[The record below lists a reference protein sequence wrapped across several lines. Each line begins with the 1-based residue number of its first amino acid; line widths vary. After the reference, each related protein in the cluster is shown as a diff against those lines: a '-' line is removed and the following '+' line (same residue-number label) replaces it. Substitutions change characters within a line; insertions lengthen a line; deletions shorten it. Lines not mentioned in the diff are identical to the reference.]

1 MRSTEEY
8 INELPEEFRNKFDY
22 SKSVYTGLKEP
33 FNYVCPIHGQVTMK
47 AGKHSISMHG
57 CNLCA
62 TNEGIKTK
70 SGVVAKRF
78 FKKCEDLYGDS
89 IDFSN
94 SVYLGMK
101 TPLTA
106 VCKKHGTFSALPIDI
121 QRYQPCMSCKKEA
134 ISPSR
139 KPTEIVIAESKEKF
153 GLSFEFDFTD
163 YRSCTSIIPIKCPV
177 HGWFEDKLSNHL
189 ASKLGCRSCWIESEK
204 SVWNRIS
211 PEDSLRQLKDMYGDL
226 YKFFGEDIDKG
237 KGYVRYYCTKHKTLK
252 MTALRHL
259 RLGYACNQCGDEVMA
274 EKLTGFYTKRLIER
288 DKDIF
293 IEDYNN
299 LYVMSLG
306 EDLIKVGIA
315 KHLTARRPAV
325 EAHSGLKTE
334 YLYTKPM
341 NTYDAFYLEQE
352 LHAMLKPHRYF
363 SPTTWSGHTEV
374 FLITDDQ
381 KSDLIEYIENYNE

>member
-8 INELPEEFRNKFDY
+8 INELPEEFRDKFDY
-22 SKSVYTGLKEP
+22 SKSEYTGLKEP

-47 AGKHSISMHG
+47 AGKHSVSKHG
-57 CNLCA
+57 CNYCA
-62 TNEGIKTK
+62 TDEGTK
-70 SGVVAKRF
+70 AKMVKGAIGF
-78 FKKCEDLYGDS
+78 FKKCEELYGDS
-89 IDFSN
+89 IDFSE
-94 SVYLGMK
+94 SVYLGMR

-106 VCKKHGTFSALPIDI
+106 FCKNHGIFSELPMYI
-121 QRYQPCMSCKKEA
+121 QKYQPCAICRKEKLSA
-134 ISPSR
+134 NR
-139 KPTEIVIAESKEKF
+139 KPPEVVIEQSRQKF
-153 GLSFEFDFTD
+153 DVDFEYDFTN
-163 YRSCTSIIPIKCPV
+163 YRSCYSIIGIKCPV
-177 HGWFEDKLSNHL
+177 HGWFEEKLSVHF
-189 ASKLGCRSCWIESEK
+189 ASKLGCRPCWLESEK
-204 SVWNRIS
+204 LIWNRIS

-315 KHLTARRPAV
+315 KHLTARRPSV

-352 LHAMLKPHRYF
+352 IHAMLKPHRYF